1 MVEQMKIL
9 ITGAAGAI
17 GSTLVKGLKDKYQL
31 RGLDLTPMPD
41 LDDTITGD
49 IADVDTV
56 SNTIEGMDT
65 VIHLA
70 GCASEETP

>member
-1 MVEQMKIL
+1 MAEQMKIL

-31 RGLDLTPMPD
+31 RGLGLIPMPD

-49 IADVDTV
+49 IAD
-56 SNTIEGMDT
+56 SI
-65 VIHLA
+65 L
-70 GCASEETP
+70 CPTPLRGWMR